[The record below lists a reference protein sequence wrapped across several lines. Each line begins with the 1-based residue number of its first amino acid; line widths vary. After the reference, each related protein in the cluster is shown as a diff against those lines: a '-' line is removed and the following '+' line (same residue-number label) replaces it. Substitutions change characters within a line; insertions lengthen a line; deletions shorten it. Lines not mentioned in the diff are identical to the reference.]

1 MDIKYITLYW
11 CFWFF
16 EGGKGEG
23 GEEIFTSFSLVFNG
37 LLKSYIFFPDTNI
50 FFSLLVGTCFYVFL
64 PIYLFRDLHNIC
76 VLREAHWDCFSSV
89 PGRSHALYYIILYYI
104 IIILY
109 YIILYYIILYFN
121 SSCRINSKDFLQF
134 IFFRSPHRPKPKDFL
149 QLILLIFY
157 FEYPLK
163 TWGNPFLPHTVHFI
177 NQNQRIFYNSFNWFF
192 TLNIL

>member
-1 MDIKYITLYW
+1 MQHISFYAPDRTEFKNMLGYNDFNVYNIISVFYARRTGTASHPFQGAVMHYI
-11 CFWFF
+11 
-16 EGGKGEG
+16 
-23 GEEIFTSFSLVFNG
+23 I
-37 LLKSYIFFPDTNI
+37 
-50 FFSLLVGTCFYVFL
+50 
-64 PIYLFRDLHNIC
+64 
-76 VLREAHWDCFSSV
+76 
-89 PGRSHALYYIILYYI
+89 LYYIILYYI
-104 IIILY
+104 I
-109 YIILYYIILYFN
+109 IILYYIILYFN

-149 QLILLIFY
+149 QFIFLIFY